1 MLYLVLFS
9 SLAIGFYAAVSTSM
23 QVSANETKAK
33 RAMLAA
39 ESGMAFLRHILSN
52 LEIAHGTPVD
62 QMWPQLVQQVK
73 NQLDGKPVV
82 NGQILQDVNG
92 AVELNN
98 CMVDNTG
105 ATFSAKLISSGD
117 QVVVRVAGTASGLEL
132 NRTIEMA
139 YGKAQR
145 ASTIF
150 DYGIASRAAV
160 TLGGNAEI
168 RGGTDPTRGSILTT
182 SNSAV
187 PLSMS
192 GFSKISGDVSWTG
205 TGAPSFGSNIQV
217 AGYRP
222 SDSSFS
228 EHIHTPAD
236 VIAPEFPVVD
246 SSVYEK
252 YVPGRTAPVG
262 PQVIISSPPA
272 SRLSYTNIRIKAN
285 ANPNFPNGSVLSGV
299 IMIEK
304 PNSINFQGVTIKG
317 VVVED
322 NVPGGTLSS
331 NSVYFGGN
339 VTHQGVESLS
349 DSFGDLKKLTGASLL
364 LPSFTVTMRGNA
376 NSVGG
381 TLVAGTFDVSGTA
394 GANIKGSLINM
405 SDAGS
410 ITLNGTNNI
419 VITAAGTSDYPAGV
433 YFGTHYVPL
442 PDTYKEIAQ

>member
-9 SLAIGFYAAVSTSM
+9 SLAVGFYAAVNTSV

-39 ESGMAFLRHILSN
+39 ESGMAFLRHVLSN
-52 LEIAHGTPVD
+52 IEIAHGTPVD
-62 QMWPQLVQQVK
+62 QMWPQLVNQIK
-73 NQLDGKPVV
+73 SQLDGKAVV
-82 NGQILQDVNG
+82 NGQTLQDVNG
-92 AVELNN
+92 IVEMNN
-98 CMVDNTG
+98 CKVDNSG

-117 QVVVRVAGTASGLEL
+117 QVLVRVSGTASGLEL

-150 DYGIASRAAV
+150 DYGIASKAAI

-168 RGGTDPTRGSILTT
+168 RGGTDPTRGSVLTT
-182 SNSAV
+182 TDSAV
-187 PLSMS
+187 PMSMS
-192 GFSKISGDVSWTG
+192 GFSQMSGDFSWTG
-205 TGAPSFGSNIQV
+205 TGTPAFGSNIRI
-217 AGYRP
+217 AGLKP
-222 SDSSFS
+222 SDGSFAEHVHQPS
-228 EHIHTPAD
+228 E

-252 YVPGRTAPVG
+252 YVPVRTAPLG
-262 PQVIISSPPA
+262 PQVIASSPPA

-285 ANPNFPNGSVLSGV
+285 ANPNFPAGSVLSGV
-299 IMIEK
+299 IMVEK
-304 PNSINFQGVTIKG
+304 PNALNFQNVTING
-317 VVVED
+317 VIVED
-322 NVPGGTLSS
+322 NAPGGTLTS
-331 NSVYFGGN
+331 NTLWFGGN
-339 VTHQGVESLS
+339 VTQKGVESLP
-349 DSFGDLKKLTGASLL
+349 DSFGDLKKLTGASIL
-364 LPSFTVTMRGNA
+364 LPSFTVTLRGNA
-376 NSVGG
+376 NTIGG
-381 TLVAGTFDVSGTA
+381 TLAVGSFNVSGSA

-405 SDAGS
+405 SSAGN
-410 ITLNGTNNI
+410 IALDGTNNI